1 MDQKNRHDTR
11 HMGILP
17 NQRPETTTV
26 YQGELNRKLT
36 ANFKAITHFRRSA
49 VFRTIFTLAI
59 LLWMVGLAAS
69 FGPGVM
75 PLLLVLGTILTA
87 MNFAFRR
94 ISSN

>member
-1 MDQKNRHDTR
+1 M
-11 HMGILP
+11 
-17 NQRPETTTV
+17 
-26 YQGELNRKLT
+26 
-36 ANFKAITHFRRSA
+36 FW
-49 VFRTIFTLAI
+49 TIFTLAI

-75 PLLLVLGTILTA
+75 PLLLVLGTVLTA

>member
-1 MDQKNRHDTR
+1 M
-11 HMGILP
+11 
-17 NQRPETTTV
+17 
-26 YQGELNRKLT
+26 
-36 ANFKAITHFRRSA
+36 
-49 VFRTIFTLAI
+49 FRTIFTLAI

>member
-1 MDQKNRHDTR
+1 M
-11 HMGILP
+11 
-17 NQRPETTTV
+17 
-26 YQGELNRKLT
+26 
-36 ANFKAITHFRRSA
+36 FW
-49 VFRTIFTLAI
+49 TIFTLAI

-75 PLLLVLGTILTA
+75 PLLLVLGTILIA